1 MLSTFPQRIRSEVMR
16 NFSQKKKKKKKEK
29 LSRYLYKGCSN
40 KKEEIS
46 LAIGEKIKFN
56 FINFYQNKE
65 LNKTKNKL

>member
-1 MLSTFPQRIRSEVMR
+1 MR
-16 NFSQKKKKKKKEK
+16 NFSQKKKKK
-29 LSRYLYKGCSN
+29 LSRYLYKVSIGCSN